1 MAATVSES
9 EQVVDQTN
17 ESILVE
23 EKPADEKLTEEQ
35 PKEGGMLSH
44 WRGFVAKSWSTA
56 IFWCVVLN

>member
-17 ESILVE
+17 ESILAE
-23 EKPADEKLTEEQ
+23 EKPADENLTEEQ

-44 WRGFVAKSWSTA
+44 WWGFVAKSWSTA
-56 IFWCVVLN
+56 IFWCVEKC